1 MTSIIKFCSFITV
14 GFGVGTFHYENQL
27 KELSGYQIYSF
38 DLLGQGQSW
47 PDQDS
52 PSIGMYTYI
61 HLYAY
66 PSTMLSICS
75 PFPSNS

>member
-1 MTSIIKFCSFITV
+1 
-14 GFGVGTFHYENQL
+14 L

-52 PSIGMYTYI
+52 PTVGTGQAFDEEFYLYTYI
-61 HLYAY
+61 DTY
-66 PSTMLSICS
+66 I
-75 PFPSNS
+75 NW